1 MIKYI
6 ILLTGMLFSQMNNAQ
21 SYNIEHQNKIL
32 IRTLSKSFDIEQPD
46 FKKLKLSNS
55 LKEKYDVKGE
65 LFKVTKSGNS
75 HLYIYSGRVFSCRT
89 GGCSAPNPMSNNHDG
104 EYFDYFAIFD
114 QQGNVTSVRVF
125 NYQATHGQGV
135 TAKGWLRQ
143 FTKLA
148 ANETP
153 TVNKNIDGIS
163 GATIS
168 TYAITDDMAIRMK
181 MIKEIIQENAKL

>member
-1 MIKYI
+1 MIKYFI
-6 ILLTGMLFSQMNNAQ
+6 ILTGMLFSQMNNAQ
-21 SYNIEHQNKIL
+21 SYDIEHQNRIL
-32 IRTLSKSFDIEQPD
+32 LRTLSKSFDIEHPN
-46 FKKLKLSNS
+46 FKKLILDSTF
-55 LKEKYDVKGE
+55 KEKYQVKGE

-89 GGCSAPNPMSNNHDG
+89 GGCSAPGPLSSNHDG

-114 QQGNVTSVRVF
+114 QQGNLTNVRIF

-135 TAKGWLRQ
+135 TSKGWLRQ

-148 ANETP
+148 IDETP
-153 TVNKNIDGIS
+153 TVNKNIDGVS

-168 TYAITDDMAIRMK
+168 VYAITDDMAIRME
-181 MIKEIIQENAKL
+181 MIKEIIQKNPLP